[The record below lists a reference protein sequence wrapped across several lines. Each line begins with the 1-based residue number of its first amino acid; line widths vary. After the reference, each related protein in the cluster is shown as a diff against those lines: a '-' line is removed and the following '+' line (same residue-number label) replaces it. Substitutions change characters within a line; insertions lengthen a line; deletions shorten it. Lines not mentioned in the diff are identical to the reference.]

1 MERPPQKGGPHRPGL
16 RLLVIAGIV
25 GTIVALAASASS
37 AALDGWDVAYG
48 LPMLVIL
55 VLMIARLSA
64 SVRPL
69 GQMAR
74 QLSVF
79 LVFGLVLV
87 VGYSYREELDGIVGR
102 TLGTIIPGRGTE
114 IAPGMMRFSADN
126 SGQFAIDATVNGVA
140 VHFLMDTG
148 ASGIA
153 LSQRDARRLG
163 FDPKDLKFTGQ
174 FSTANG
180 RVRAAPVTLDSI
192 DVGPWSAVAVPAWVN
207 EGDLDQ
213 SLLGMSYLSTLGRIE
228 IRGDTLILE
237 R

>member
-1 MERPPQKGGPHRPGL
+1 LERPPRPSGPHRPAL
-16 RLLVIAGIV
+16 RLLLIAGGV
-25 GTIVALAASASS
+25 AGIVALAASASS
-37 AALDGWDVAYG
+37 GALDSWDVARG
-48 LPMLVIL
+48 LPMGIIL
-55 VLMIARLSA
+55 LLMVARLSA
-64 SVRPL
+64 STRPL
-69 GQMAR
+69 GPMAR
-74 QLSVF
+74 QLAVF
-79 LVFGLVLV
+79 LAFGTVLV
-87 VGYSYREELDGIVGR
+87 VGYSYKDDLNGVFGR
-102 TLGTIIPGRGTE
+102 ALGTIVPSRGVQV
-114 IAPGMMRFSADN
+114 APGMMRFTADE

-153 LSQRDARRLG
+153 LSRRDASRLG
-163 FDPKDLKFTGQ
+163 FDPKILGYSGM

-180 RVRAAPVTLDSI
+180 MTRAAPVTLDSI
-192 DVGPWSAVAVPAWVN
+192 EIGPLSADNVPAWVN